1 MARNE
6 ADREDLLAEAVA
18 LVRRVELRASPWLEP
33 IIAGFRATGHFSLYF
48 GQDLVYQFDPAGR
61 LRRAH
66 ERGRIYRT
74 QGTTL
79 AELERVRSATE
90 TTLVRRDLEPNE
102 LAAFRERMRGELCG
116 LIAEFGAKRVL
127 ILRQFPEADSLIS
140 QDLLTSLKLSVARP
154 DWLAPSI
161 PGKR

>member
-18 LVRRVELRASPWLEP
+18 LVRRVELRAAPWSEP
-33 IIAGFRATGHFSLYF
+33 IIAGFRATGHFSVYF

-66 ERGRIYRT
+66 EQGRIYRT

-90 TTLVRRDLEPNE
+90 TTLVRHDQEPHE
-102 LAAFRERMRGELCG
+102 LAAFRERMQAALDG
-116 LIAEFGAKRVL
+116 LIAAYDDARVI
-127 ILRQFPEADSLIS
+127 ILRQFPADEPQVSEEVLAALKRCQS
-140 QDLLTSLKLSVARP
+140 QP
-154 DWLAPSI
+154 DWLAPEI